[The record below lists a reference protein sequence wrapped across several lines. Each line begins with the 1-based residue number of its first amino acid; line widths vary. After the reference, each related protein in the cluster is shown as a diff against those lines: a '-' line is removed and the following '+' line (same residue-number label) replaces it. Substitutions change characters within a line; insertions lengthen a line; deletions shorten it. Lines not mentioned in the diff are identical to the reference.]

1 MRKQMSSK
9 PVLDVDV
16 DSTNGNGMATTTR
29 FAALDVLRGIAILG
43 TFATN
48 VWIFTHPEGLAGYLN
63 GSLPITGAWD
73 LPARI
78 LQQLSQGKFLGLLTI
93 MFGIGLALQQRAAR
107 NAGLSW
113 PGRYPLRA
121 GLLFIDG
128 LLHFLL
134 VAEFDVLMGYAVT
147 ALLVS
152 YLLLTRPR
160 SQWIFIFVAS
170 GIHLAMLGLI
180 VLVLA
185 FAGPQ
190 SVAPLDPNPYIDGS
204 WWDLVLFRLDN
215 FLLFR
220 LEPMFIF
227 MLSIA
232 LFLVGARLLDA
243 GVLEASGSQL
253 RRRLIWAGLAVGLPI
268 DMALGVFGGMAGI
281 MAARY
286 GTAPLVALGL
296 LALVVESYHRR
307 PSSGFMG
314 RRLSEVGRMAL
325 SCYVL
330 QNVLAS
336 ILCYGWG
343 LGWVGR
349 VDPGLR
355 VPLTLVVYAM
365 VATAVILF
373 AHCWLRAFPRGP
385 LEWLWNISYRRL
397 AGRQDVA

>member
-1 MRKQMSSK
+1 M
-9 PVLDVDV
+9 
-16 DSTNGNGMATTTR
+16 TTTTR

-43 TFATN
+43 TLATN
-48 VWIFTHPEGLAGYLN
+48 VWIFTHPEGLAGYIN
-63 GSLPITGAWD
+63 GSLPITGEWD

-93 MFGIGLALQQRAAR
+93 MFGIGLALQQQSAR
-107 NAGLSW
+107 KAGQSW
-113 PGRYPLRA
+113 PGHYPLRA

-160 SQWIFIFVAS
+160 SQWVFIFVAT

-190 SVAPLDPNPYIDGS
+190 SVPPLEPNPYIDGS
-204 WWDLVLFRLDN
+204 WWDLVLFRIDN
-215 FLLFR
+215 LLLFR
-220 LEPMFIF
+220 LEPVFIF

-232 LFLVGARLLDA
+232 LFLVGARLLEA
-243 GVLEASGSQL
+243 GVLEASGARL
-253 RRRLIWAGLAVGLPI
+253 RARLMWVGLAVALPV
-268 DMALGVFGGMAGI
+268 DMALGVFGGIAGI

-296 LALVVESYHRR
+296 LALVAESYHRR
-307 PSSGFMG
+307 PSSGFLG

-330 QNVLAS
+330 QNLLAS

-343 LGWVGR
+343 LGWAGR
-349 VDPGLR
+349 VEPELR
-355 VPLTLVVYAM
+355 VPLTLVVYMM
-365 VATAVILF
+365 VAMGVILF
-373 AHCWLRAFPRGP
+373 AHYWLRAFSRGP
-385 LEWLWNISYRRL
+385 LEWLWNMSYSWLTGNLRP
-397 AGRQDVA
+397 G

>member
-1 MRKQMSSK
+1 M
-9 PVLDVDV
+9 
-16 DSTNGNGMATTTR
+16 TTATR

-48 VWIFTHPEGLAGYLN
+48 VWIFTHPEGLAGYIN

-73 LPARI
+73 LPARV

-93 MFGIGLALQQRAAR
+93 MFGIGLALQQRSAR
-107 NAGLSW
+107 KAGQSW

-121 GLLFIDG
+121 GLLFVDG

-160 SQWIFIFVAS
+160 SQWVFIFVAS

-190 SVAPLDPNPYIDGS
+190 SVPPLDPNPYIDGS
-204 WWDLVLFRLDN
+204 WWDLVLFRIDN
-215 FLLFR
+215 LLLFR

-253 RRRLIWAGLAVGLPI
+253 RRRLMWAGLAVALPI

-307 PSSGFMG
+307 PSSGFVG

-336 ILCYGWG
+336 MLCYGWG
-343 LGWVGR
+343 LGWAGR

-397 AGRQDVA
+397 AGRQDIA

>member
-1 MRKQMSSK
+1 MSA
-9 PVLDVDV
+9 V
-16 DSTNGNGMATTTR
+16 TR

-63 GSLPITGAWD
+63 GSLPIMGAWD

-93 MFGIGLALQQRAAR
+93 MFGMGLALQQQSAR
-107 NAGLSW
+107 NAGRSW
-113 PGRYPLRA
+113 PGSYPLRA
-121 GLLFIDG
+121 GLLFVDG

-160 SQWIFIFVAS
+160 SQWVFIFVAT

-180 VLVLA
+180 VLLLA

-190 SVAPLDPNPYIDGS
+190 PVAPLDPNPYLDGS
-204 WWDLVLFRLDN
+204 WWDLVLFRIDN
-215 FLLFR
+215 LLLFR
-220 LEPMFIF
+220 LEPIFIF

-232 LFLVGARLLDA
+232 LFLGGARLLAA
-243 GVLEASGSQL
+243 GVLDASGGQL
-253 RRRLIWAGLAVGLPI
+253 RRSLMWTGLVIALPV
-268 DMALGVFGGMAGI
+268 DMALGVFGGAAGI

-286 GTAPLVALGL
+286 GTAPLVALGI
-296 LALVVESYHRR
+296 LAVVAESYHRR
-307 PSSGFMG
+307 PTSGFLG

-330 QNVLAS
+330 QNLLAS
-336 ILCYGWG
+336 VLCYGWG
-343 LGWVGR
+343 LGWAGR
-349 VDPGLR
+349 VEAGLR
-355 VPLTLVVYAM
+355 VPLTLAVYAM
-365 VATAVILF
+365 VAMAVILF
-373 AHCWLRAFPRGP
+373 AHYWSRAFARGP
-385 LEWLWNISYRRL
+385 LEWLWNVSYTRL
-397 AGRQDVA
+397 AGGNREA

>member
-1 MRKQMSSK
+1 M
-9 PVLDVDV
+9 
-16 DSTNGNGMATTTR
+16 TTTTR
-29 FAALDVLRGIAILG
+29 FAALDALRGIAILG

-63 GSLPITGAWD
+63 GSFPITGAWD

-93 MFGIGLALQQRAAR
+93 MFGIGLALQQRSAR

-160 SQWIFIFVAS
+160 TQWVVIFLAT

-180 VLVLA
+180 VLLLA
-185 FAGPQ
+185 FARPQ

-204 WWDLVLFRLDN
+204 WWDLVLFRIDN
-215 FLLFR
+215 LLLFR
-220 LEPMFIF
+220 LEPIFIF

-243 GVLEASGSQL
+243 GVLDASGSRL
-253 RRRLIWAGLAVGLPI
+253 RLTLMWVGLGVALPI
-268 DMALGVFGGMAGI
+268 DMALGVFGGHAGI
-281 MAARY
+281 LAARY
-286 GTAPLVALGL
+286 GTAPLVALGV
-296 LALVVESYHRR
+296 LAVVAESYHRR
-307 PSSGFMG
+307 PAPGFFG
-314 RRLSEVGRMAL
+314 HRLSEVGRMAL

-336 ILCYGWG
+336 VLCYGWG
-343 LGWVGR
+343 FGWAGR
-349 VDPGLR
+349 VEEGMR
-355 VPLTLVVYAM
+355 VPLTLVVYAL
-365 VATAVILF
+365 VAMTIVLF
-373 AHCWLRAFPRGP
+373 AHYWSRTFSRGP
-385 LEWLWNISYRRL
+385 LEWLWSISYARL
-397 AGRQDVA
+397 AGGSRAA